1 MRNKE
6 ELYKELE
13 EKAISIRRNIVEMVY
28 MASSGHPGGSL
39 SIADILT
46 VLYFL
51 EMNVSPI
58 EPKDENRDRFVLSK
72 GHASPALYATLAE
85 RGFIKKEDLRKL
97 VTQTTVEM
105 YEELTPQL
113 IQLIDQ
119 TKHDDTLTEAQKQDE
134 ISLHMLGY
142 VKSCT
147 NEIIIQ
153 VLSEILGL
161 EDEDE
166 E

>member
-1 MRNKE
+1 
-6 ELYKELE
+6 
-13 EKAISIRRNIVEMVY
+13 MV
-28 MASSGHPGGSL
+28 PVK
-39 SIADILT
+39 I
-46 VLYFL
+46 
-51 EMNVSPI
+51 
-58 EPKDENRDRFVLSK
+58 
-72 GHASPALYATLAE
+72 
-85 RGFIKKEDLRKL
+85 EDLRKL
-97 VTQTTVEM
+97 VTQKTLDI
-105 YEELTPQL
+105 YEDLTPQL

-119 TKHDDTLTEAQKQDE
+119 TKHDDSLSEAQKQDE
-134 ISLHMLGY
+134 ISLHMMGY